1 VRFWRFYIEE
11 SVQTVPSLQGTLA
24 KRTKPTHQ
32 PNFAKEPFRPSRSNV
47 GLRDSTNLKN
57 KRSENI
63 NRQCLTA
70 GKVHRLCCAPGIG
83 TQADFLYL
91 SKQNL
96 MRCNA
101 YDTLPAERWASL

>member
-1 VRFWRFYIEE
+1 MI
-11 SVQTVPSLQGTLA
+11 TAHAIPSLQGTLA
-24 KRTKPTHQ
+24 KHTEPTLKPY
-32 PNFAKEPFRPSRSNV
+32 FAKEPFCSSRSNA
-47 GLRDSTNLKN
+47 GLRVSANMIGKLIEN
-57 KRSENI
+57 K

-70 GKVHRLCCAPGIG
+70 GKVHRLCCATGIG

-101 YDTLPAERWASL
+101 YDTLPAERYAALKQ